1 MTVPRVVN
9 YCLSDDAVYLV
20 LYPFPAP
27 ELMYRCSSVE
37 ANMTERSDVNA
48 AAEHD
53 LPPKTTP
60 PLSPG
65 RTNLNPS
72 DEPGIDDLPHNE
84 QEAPRDI
91 SPTPYEEGVPDMDPD
106 NAELDDQPNPR

>member
-1 MTVPRVVN
+1 MTQRSLVN
-9 YCLSDDAVYLV
+9 VAG
-20 LYPFPAP
+20 
-27 ELMYRCSSVE
+27 E
-37 ANMTERSDVNA
+37 N
-48 AAEHD
+48 D
-53 LPPKTTP
+53 LPPTAVP

-72 DEPGIDDLPHNE
+72 DEPGIDELPGNE
-84 QEAPRDI
+84 GEAPADV